1 MASSLQPVI
10 MTPDLD
16 RLVSF
21 YTDLFGAKEVSR
33 VPDNGPAFYLG
44 LQIGQSTLGIVVD
57 SGVDPEAGGRQRIL
71 LSVDVDDVD
80 RLLAQVEGA
89 GGRVLAGPND
99 MPWGQ
104 RVAHVQDPDGN
115 AVNLTQPI

>member
-1 MASSLQPVI
+1 MASSVQPVI

-44 LQIGQSTLGIVVD
+44 LQIGQSTLGLVVD
-57 SGVDPEAGGRQRIL
+57 SGVDPEAGDRQRIL
-71 LSVDVDDVD
+71 LSVDVDDVEG
-80 RLLAQVEGA
+80 LLAQVESA
-89 GGRVLAGPND
+89 GGRMLGGPND

-115 AVNLTQPI
+115 GVNLTQPI